1 MECPSKECHA
11 NVQQM
16 RKAIS
21 EIKNC
26 MNKKVSTA
34 LVVTFLAVV
43 LTLSGSFILY
53 GLAAE
58 KEQNKTMA
66 DNKEQ
71 IAIIRTDLK
80 HIAENQREMKE
91 TIKRIEDKQI
101 TKTQLVET
109 IKRAIG
115 K

>member
-1 MECPSKECHA
+1 MECPSKECYA
-11 NVQQM
+11 NVQEM
-16 RKAIS
+16 RKTIS
-21 EIKNC
+21 EIRSC

-34 LVVTFLAVV
+34 FVITFLAVV
-43 LTLSGSFILY
+43 LTLSSSFILY

-58 KEQNKTMA
+58 KEQNKTVV

-80 HIAENQREMKE
+80 HIAENQKEMKE

-101 TKTQLVET
+101 TRAQLIEA
-109 IKRAIG
+109 IKKAVG